1 VTPVIGVL
9 ALQGDVVEHLQMLSA
24 RGARSVTVVAV
35 RQGPLLAASF
45 PPELTGDLRIHGLF
59 ADMVNRRS

>member
-45 PPELTGDLRIHGLF
+45 HPELPATCASTDCLPTW
-59 ADMVNRRS
+59 